1 MIYILMIWTAV
12 AGGVRLNNYSGME
25 IQRDWRPLGEF
36 HAELLNS
43 GFQNGKT
50 AQQMCE
56 EAARQLGL
64 KSENYRCIRSK

>member
-1 MIYILMIWTAV
+1 MIYVLMIWTAV
-12 AGGVRLNNYSGME
+12 AGGVRPNYSGLE
-25 IQRDWRPLGEF
+25 LQRDWRPLGEF

-56 EAARQLGL
+56 DAARQLGL